1 MSLSIEDTTA
11 ALERTDSG
19 AAARAGAEGDGA
31 LIGAAKRGCMAS
43 FEKLVRRYEQRIVCY
58 VQKRAGNAVDAEDVA
73 QETFIKVWGALHRFE
88 EGRAFKPWLFTIAS
102 REAISHARKSQRR
115 GRLVDE
121 LKRMDRGG
129 DSVDDRLEASESA
142 GAIWKIAE
150 GCLSEADL
158 SAMWLRY
165 AEEMSC
171 ADIAGVQGCT
181 TVRVRVAL
189 SRARRRVRE
198 QWDVVRETNANGE
211 GQT

>member
-1 MSLSIEDTTA
+1 MSLSIEDTPA

-19 AAARAGAEGDGA
+19 AAACAAEVCDDE
-31 LIGAAKRGCMAS
+31 LIVASKRGCVVS
-43 FEKLVRRYEQRIVCY
+43 FERLVRRYEQRIVCF

-102 REAISHARKSQRR
+102 REAISHARKSKRR

-121 LKRMDRGG
+121 LRQRGPHGDAAVDRI
-129 DSVDDRLEASESA
+129 EAVESA
-142 GAIWKIAE
+142 RAVWKVAE

-165 AEEMSC
+165 AEEMSH
-171 ADIAGVQGCT
+171 ADIAMVQGCT
-181 TVRVRVAL
+181 AVRVRVAL
-189 SRARRRVRE
+189 SRARKRVRE
-198 QWDVVRETNANGE
+198 QWKSVRGGTNGE
-211 GQT
+211 VTA